1 MALRYRAR
9 KTFRLGP
16 LFFNFTQSGFT
27 SWGIRIGL
35 WTHNFTRR
43 THSLDTP
50 GLGGLRWGGR
60 RRRGER

>member
-1 MALRYRAR
+1 MAEDDIDLTNRELEERNR
-9 KTFRLGP
+9 
-16 LFFNFTQSGFT
+16 
-27 SWGIRIGL
+27 GIRIGP

-60 RRRGER
+60 RGER